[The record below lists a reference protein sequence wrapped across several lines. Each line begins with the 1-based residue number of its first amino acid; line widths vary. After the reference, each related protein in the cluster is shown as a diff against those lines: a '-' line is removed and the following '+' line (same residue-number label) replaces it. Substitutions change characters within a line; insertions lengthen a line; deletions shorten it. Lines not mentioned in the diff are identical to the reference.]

1 MGVHV
6 IKTPI
11 DGLLVVEPKLFKDAR
26 GYFMESYHRQAFA
39 DAGIDVEFVQDNQA
53 QSVRG
58 TLRGLHFQKKHP
70 QAKLVR
76 VLFGRA
82 FDVAVDLRASSQT
95 FGRWHGV
102 TLDAESHRQFFV
114 PKGCAHGYLALTET
128 VVLAYKCS
136 DFYHPE
142 DEGGLIWNDPDVGI
156 LWPLEGIG
164 EPRLSEKD
172 RRMPALKNLGYEFP

>member
-1 MGVHV
+1 MDLRAV
-6 IKTPI
+6 KTPI

-26 GYFMESYHRQAFA
+26 GYFMESYHRQAFK

-70 QAKLVR
+70 QAKLVH
-76 VLFGRA
+76 VLSGRA

-102 TLDAESHRQFFV
+102 TLDAESHRLFFV
-114 PKGCAHGYLALTET
+114 PAGFAHGYLALSET
-128 VVLAYKCS
+128 VVFAYKCS

-142 DEGGLIWNDPDVGI
+142 DEGGLLWNDPDVGI
-156 LWPLEGIG
+156 QWPLEGIG
-164 EPRLSEKD
+164 EPLLSEKD
-172 RRMPALKNLGYEFP
+172 RRMPGLKNLGFKYP

>member
-1 MGVHV
+1 MHV

>member
-11 DGLLVVEPKLFKDAR
+11 DGLLVVEPKLFRDAR
-26 GYFMESYHRQAFA
+26 GYFMECYHRQAFA

-53 QSVRG
+53 RSVRG

-172 RRMPALKNLGYEFP
+172 RRMPGLKNLGYEFP